1 MNFSNTEDII
11 KSAKKILI
19 ISHINPDGDALGS
32 TCALYKAIYNRFKKR
47 ADMCT
52 LTYLSPIYNFLPNI
66 NLAKSSYDTSLV
78 YDLVI
83 TVDVADIDRISNMK
97 ILFDKAKTTINID
110 HHKTNNNFG
119 DYNYVVPEASSTGE
133 VLYTLFKNSNW
144 EIDKDTAECLYTA
157 ILTDTGG
164 FRFDNT
170 TENVFKIAADLVK
183 IGANPNKIFTQC
195 YEHKSKNYVMF
206 QNYCIN
212 KSVFLNDDK
221 IAYTTIY
228 RRDFEDYKA
237 KDDYTEGLA
246 EQLRAIDSTDIA
258 FIVKEIEPNKLCK
271 ISMRSKLYDVAEICS
286 AFGGGGHSRAA
297 GCSIKSSVE
306 TSVKKILD
314 EIKRIGN
321 GQ

>member
-1 MNFSNTEDII
+1 
-11 KSAKKILI
+11 
-19 ISHINPDGDALGS
+19 
-32 TCALYKAIYNRFKKR
+32 
-47 ADMCT
+47 
-52 LTYLSPIYNFLPNI
+52 
-66 NLAKSSYDTSLV
+66 
-78 YDLVI
+78 
-83 TVDVADIDRISNMK
+83 
-97 ILFDKAKTTINID
+97 
-110 HHKTNNNFG
+110 
-119 DYNYVVPEASSTGE
+119 
-133 VLYTLFKNSNW
+133 
-144 EIDKDTAECLYTA
+144 
-157 ILTDTGG
+157 
-164 FRFDNT
+164 
-170 TENVFKIAADLVK
+170 
-183 IGANPNKIFTQC
+183 
-195 YEHKSKNYVMF
+195 MF